1 MPDKLPAAKHV
12 SLIGVGPLYDD
23 MESAM
28 SHVAK
33 KPDGR
38 LYPHALYCEGRPKPL
53 FRGRLHAFCAALL
66 PIGAW
71 HLLNEAG
78 DSGYGQ
84 IAALVYVGTN
94 IFCYGVSGLY
104 HTLVWSPK
112 VEILLQKLDHV
123 GIALLTC
130 GTFLPMQLLLLAP
143 YAPSMAGLFVA
154 LELLALLVVVHHIF
168 VKVRNAHGDL
178 DATVQLPFQ
187 SSNLFSSLP
196 IPPQSTPSITQ
207 LVLVVATFVPFVPLL
222 LAVMTPLE
230 LMATLLTVLFKG
242 AATLVFHYE
251 RPNGPYPR
259 LCNYHEVFHL
269 LVVIAGACI
278 YVANWS
284 IIRRTCNPY
293 ARHPDIWEM
302 FKEYMNWSQAGG
314 VDGGIESFVGAV
326 ESSADLVAA
335 QFQTSYRR

>member
-28 SHVAK
+28 SCVAK

-78 DSGYGQ
+78 DSGNGK

-178 DATVQLPFQ
+178 DATVQLPIFNRQ
-187 SSNLFSSLP
+187 TCFLPCPSPPSRRRPSPSWCSSSPPSCPSSR
-196 IPPQSTPSITQ
+196 SCS
-207 LVLVVATFVPFVPLL
+207 
-222 LAVMTPLE
+222 
-230 LMATLLTVLFKG
+230 
-242 AATLVFHYE
+242 
-251 RPNGPYPR
+251 R
-259 LCNYHEVFHL
+259 
-269 LVVIAGACI
+269 
-278 YVANWS
+278 S
-284 IIRRTCNPY
+284 
-293 ARHPDIWEM
+293 
-302 FKEYMNWSQAGG
+302 
-314 VDGGIESFVGAV
+314 
-326 ESSADLVAA
+326 
-335 QFQTSYRR
+335 